1 MKKIISQISLVLLII
16 MIGMTAVL
24 ITEVY
29 GASKASMS
37 VSSATEG
44 GTFTVTFNLPEG
56 VAGANCNIS
65 IVYSDGTVSNNSTS
79 GDTGFAFTTSGFG
92 VSTLTYSAK
101 VAGVT
106 TIKATGIVL
115 SNAAGE
121 IIESNGSLDQTITIA
136 AKTPAPSTTPNPEP
150 TTPSTPSTDTGKDT
164 PSITTPSTDK
174 KEEDKKEEDKKE
186 PEVKNPSFKEV
197 NETVYALKG
206 CNVRSSCSTEIS
218 SNKIGGLVKGQA
230 IKRTGVEGTW
240 SRVVYNGKTAYV
252 ATSLLTTEK
261 PKEEEPENKVA
272 NNTVENKV
280 TNKVKN
286 EVTKNTVANNT
297 VADENVVSNEQILN
311 QIENEIGVLPEVG
324 NNIATNLFTII
335 SVITLA
341 VIMGLKYKSK
351 E

>member
-16 MIGMTAVL
+16 TIGMTAVL

-44 GTFTVTFNLPEG
+44 GTFTVTLNFPAET
-56 VAGANCNIS
+56 VAGGAEIIVTFS
-65 IVYSDGTVSNNSTS
+65 DTTTETKKIVYAPGQSSNSVQFTAKAAGSTKVSAKNIQIAGPADANGLPTRIETS
-79 GDTGFAFTTSGFG
+79 G
-92 VSTLTYSAK
+92 TL
-101 VAGVT
+101 
-106 TIKATGIVL
+106 
-115 SNAAGE
+115 E
-121 IIESNGSLDQTITIA
+121 QTITIGSA
-136 AKTPAPSTTPNPEP
+136 NDATVALAERIGGNEASFVEMMN
-150 TTPSTPSTDTGKDT
+150 
-164 PSITTPSTDK
+164 K
-174 KEEDKKEEDKKE
+174 KAVELGL
-186 PEVKNPSFKEV
+186 KNTSFKKV

-206 CNVRSSCSTEIS
+206 CNVRSSYSTEIS
-218 SNKIGGLVKGQA
+218 SNKIGGLVKGQS

-286 EVTKNTVANNT
+286 EVTKNTVENNT
-297 VADENVVSNEQILN
+297 VTDENVISNEQILN

-335 SVITLA
+335 SIITLA

>member
-16 MIGMTAVL
+16 TIGMTAVL

-44 GTFTVTFNLPEG
+44 GTFTVTLNFPAET
-56 VAGANCNIS
+56 VAGGAEIIVTFS
-65 IVYSDGTVSNNSTS
+65 DTTTETKKIVYAPGQSSNSVQFTAKAAGSTKVSAKNIQIAGPADANGLPTRIETS
-79 GDTGFAFTTSGFG
+79 G
-92 VSTLTYSAK
+92 TL
-101 VAGVT
+101 
-106 TIKATGIVL
+106 
-115 SNAAGE
+115 E
-121 IIESNGSLDQTITIA
+121 QTITIA
-136 AKTPAPSTTPNPEP
+136 SKAPAPSTTPDPEP
-150 TTPSTPSTDTGKDT
+150 TTPPSTDTGKDT
-164 PSITTPSTDK
+164 TTTPSTDNK
-174 KEEDKKEEDKKE
+174 DDKEDKKEEEKKE

-218 SNKIGGLVKGQA
+218 SNKIGGLVKGQS

-286 EVTKNTVANNT
+286 EVTKNTVENNT
-297 VADENVVSNEQILN
+297 VTDENVISNEQILN

-335 SVITLA
+335 SIITLA

>member
-16 MIGMTAVL
+16 TIGMTAVL

-44 GTFTVTFNLPEG
+44 GTFTVTLNFPAET
-56 VAGANCNIS
+56 VAGGAEITVTFSNGTTETKK
-65 IVYSDGTVSNNSTS
+65 IVYAPGQSSNSVQFTAKAAGSTS
-79 GDTGFAFTTSGFG
+79 VSAKNIQIAGPADANGLPTRIETSG
-92 VSTLTYSAK
+92 TL
-101 VAGVT
+101 
-106 TIKATGIVL
+106 
-115 SNAAGE
+115 E
-121 IIESNGSLDQTITIA
+121 QTITIA
-136 AKTPAPSTTPNPEP
+136 SKTPAPSTTPDPEP
-150 TTPSTPSTDTGKDT
+150 TTPPSTDTGKDT
-164 PSITTPSTDK
+164 TTTPSTDNK
-174 KEEDKKEEDKKE
+174 DDKDDKEEEKKE

-218 SNKIGGLVKGQA
+218 SNKIGGLVKGQS

-286 EVTKNTVANNT
+286 EVTKNTVENNT
-297 VADENVVSNEQILN
+297 VTDENVISNEQILN

-335 SVITLA
+335 SIITLA

>member
-44 GTFTVTFNLPEG
+44 GTFTVTLNFPAET
-56 VAGANCNIS
+56 VAGGADITVTFSNGTTETKKMVYAPGQSSNSVQFSANVAGS
-65 IVYSDGTVSNNSTS
+65 TTVSAKNIQIAGPADANGLPTRIETS
-79 GDTGFAFTTSGFG
+79 G
-92 VSTLTYSAK
+92 TL
-101 VAGVT
+101 
-106 TIKATGIVL
+106 
-115 SNAAGE
+115 E
-121 IIESNGSLDQTITIA
+121 QTITIA
-136 AKTPAPSTTPNPEP
+136 SKTPAPSTTPDPEP

-164 PSITTPSTDK
+164 TSTTTPST
-174 KEEDKKEEDKKE
+174 DKKEEDKKE

-261 PKEEEPENKVA
+261 PKEEEPENKVE

-297 VADENVVSNEQILN
+297 IADENVVSNEQILN